1 MREFI
6 LFSRGVT
13 REFKIN
19 DLPNAG
25 RMDLIARCIA
35 NAIFL
40 SYCLRKDVKIHVVLN
55 GPPNPPLTVTFFTNE
70 LKNVSPDE
78 RNIASHIN
86 IAIRNFLK
94 GRRDS
99 EPGIFIEKKSFER
112 IVEEKIEEYRVEKV
126 VYLHKNG
133 EDIASVKLNS
143 DIVAILGDNKGL
155 PEKAEKF
162 LEKLGIKKISVGK
175 IEYLSSQVITIFHYE
190 LDRRN
195 LWEF

>member
-25 RMDLIARCIA
+25 RMDLIARCIT

-40 SYCLRKDVKIHVVLN
+40 SYSLRKDVKIHVVLN

-78 RNIASHIN
+78 RNVASHIN
-86 IAIRNFLK
+86 IAIKNFLK
-94 GRRDS
+94 GKKES
-99 EPGIFIEKKSFER
+99 EPGIFIEKKSFEK
-112 IVEEKIEEYRVEKV
+112 IVEEKVEEYGNENVI
-126 VYLHKNG
+126 YLHKDG
-133 EDIASVKLNS
+133 EDINSVKFNS
-143 DIVAILGDNKGL
+143 NTVAILGDNKGL
-155 PEKAEKF
+155 PEKQEKF
-162 LEKLGIKKISVGK
+162 LDKLRIKKVSLGK
-175 IEYLSSQVITIFHYE
+175 IEYLSSQAITILHYE

-195 LWEF
+195 L